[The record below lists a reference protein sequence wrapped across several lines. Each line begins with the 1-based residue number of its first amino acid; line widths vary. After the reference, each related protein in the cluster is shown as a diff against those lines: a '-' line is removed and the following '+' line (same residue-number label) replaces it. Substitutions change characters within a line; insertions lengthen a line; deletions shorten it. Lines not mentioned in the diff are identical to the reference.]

1 MKASDGLNRSGKES
15 MEDQTP
21 SNSPQGDEKMDVRG
35 IVRNALEEYVRMEQ
49 SKTEPAYKV
58 ELVEERKRREQLE
71 RRLNELVDENR
82 RSRAMAEEME
92 RSSAIRNELQK
103 LGVTKVDLAFK
114 AVREDIQRTAD
125 GRLVAKTD
133 SGELGMREYLTG
145 FLSENPELLPGKI
158 QGGSGAGSGH
168 KAPITASTVDLDKI
182 RPGMSPED
190 LDKVRQEIA
199 RIASQTIRGA

>member
-1 MKASDGLNRSGKES
+1 
-15 MEDQTP
+15 MEEQIP
-21 SNSPQGDEKMDVRG
+21 SNSIQGDEKIDVRS

-49 SKTEPAYKV
+49 SKSEPAYKV

-82 RSRAMAEEME
+82 RSRERAEEIE
-92 RSSAIRNELQK
+92 RASAIRNELQK

-114 AVREDIQRTAD
+114 AVREDIQRTND

-133 SGELGMREYLTG
+133 NGELGIREYLTG
-145 FLSENPELLPGKI
+145 FLSENPELLPGRI

-168 KAPITASTVDLDKI
+168 KAPVAAGTIDLDKI

-199 RIASQTIRGA
+199 RIANQTIRNA

>member
-1 MKASDGLNRSGKES
+1 
-15 MEDQTP
+15 MEEQQ
-21 SNSPQGDEKMDVRG
+21 NSIPQQEDKLDVRS

-49 SKTEPAYKV
+49 SKSEPAYKV

-82 RSRAMAEEME
+82 RSRAMAEEVE
-92 RSSAIRNELQK
+92 RSASIRAELQR
-103 LGVTKVDLAFK
+103 LGVAKVDLAYK
-114 AVREDIQRTAD
+114 AVKEDIHRTGD

-133 SGELGMREYLTG
+133 NGELGIRDYLTG
-145 FLSENPELLPGKI
+145 FLHENPELLPGRI

-168 KAPITASTVDLDKI
+168 KAPITAGTVDLDKI
-182 RPGMSPED
+182 RPGMSAED

-199 RIASQTIRGA
+199 RIANQTIRGV

>member
-1 MKASDGLNRSGKES
+1 MDEQTQNSTSQS
-15 MEDQTP
+15 ED
-21 SNSPQGDEKMDVRG
+21 KLDVRT

-49 SKTEPAYKV
+49 NKSEPAYKV

-92 RSSAIRNELQK
+92 RSASIRAELQR
-103 LGVTKVDLAFK
+103 LGVTKVDLAYK
-114 AVREDIQRTAD
+114 AVKEDIQRTTD

-133 SGELGMREYLTG
+133 NGELGMRDYLSG
-145 FLSENPELLPGKI
+145 FLNENPEVLPGRI

-182 RPGMSPED
+182 RPGMSAED

-199 RIASQTIRGA
+199 RIASQTIRGV

>member
-1 MKASDGLNRSGKES
+1 MEEHTQNDGSQADDKV
-15 MEDQTP
+15 
-21 SNSPQGDEKMDVRG
+21 DVRT

-82 RSRAMAEEME
+82 RSREMAEEME
-92 RSSAIRNELQK
+92 RSSIIRAELQR

-114 AVREDIQRTAD
+114 AIKEDIQRTTD
-125 GRLVAKTD
+125 GRLVARTD
-133 SGELGMREYLTG
+133 NGEVGMRDYLTG
-145 FLSENPELLPGKI
+145 FLNENPELLPGRI
-158 QGGSGAGSGH
+158 HGGSGAGSGH
-168 KAPITASTVDLDKI
+168 KAPITTSSVDLDKI
-182 RPGMSPED
+182 RPGMSAED

-199 RIASQTIRGA
+199 RIANQTIRGV

>member
-1 MKASDGLNRSGKES
+1 
-15 MEDQTP
+15 MEDQEP
-21 SNSPQGDEKMDVRG
+21 SNSPQESEKMDVRS

-92 RSSAIRNELQK
+92 RASAIRSELQK

-114 AVREDIQRTAD
+114 AVREDIHRTAD

-133 SGELGMREYLTG
+133 NGDLGMREYLTG
-145 FLSENPELLPGKI
+145 FLSENPELLPGRI

-190 LDKVRQEIA
+190 LDRVRQEIA
-199 RIASQTIRGA
+199 RIAGQTIRGA

>member
-1 MKASDGLNRSGKES
+1 
-15 MEDQTP
+15 MEEQAQ
-21 SNSPQGDEKMDVRG
+21 NGGPQGDDKVDIRS
-35 IVRNALEEYVRMEQ
+35 IVRNALDEYVRMEQ

-82 RSRAMAEEME
+82 RSREMAEEME
-92 RSSAIRNELQK
+92 RSSIIRTELQR

-114 AVREDIQRTAD
+114 AVKEDIQRTSD
-125 GRLVAKTD
+125 GRLVARTD
-133 SGELGMREYLTG
+133 GGEVGMRDYLTG
-145 FLSENPELLPGKI
+145 FLNENPELLPGRI
-158 QGGSGAGSGH
+158 HGGSGAGSGH
-168 KAPITASTVDLDKI
+168 KAPITASSIDIDKI
-182 RPGMSPED
+182 RPGMSADD

>member
-1 MKASDGLNRSGKES
+1 
-15 MEDQTP
+15 MEEQTTDM
-21 SNSPQGDEKMDVRG
+21 SSSEDKLDIRN

-49 SKTEPAYKV
+49 SKSEPAYKV

-82 RSRAMAEEME
+82 RSREMAEEME
-92 RSSAIRNELQK
+92 RASSIRAELQR

-114 AVREDIQRTAD
+114 AVKDDIQRTND

-133 SGELGMREYLTG
+133 NGDLGMREYLTS
-145 FLSENPELLPGKI
+145 FLNENPELLPGRI

-168 KAPITASTVDLDKI
+168 KAPITASVVDLDKI
-182 RPGMSPED
+182 RPGMSPEE

-199 RIASQTIRGA
+199 RVASQTIRGV

>member
-1 MKASDGLNRSGKES
+1 

-71 RRLNELVDENR
+71 RRLDELVDENR

-145 FLSENPELLPGKI
+145 FLSENPELLPGRI

>member
-1 MKASDGLNRSGKES
+1 
-15 MEDQTP
+15 
-21 SNSPQGDEKMDVRG
+21 MDVRG

-49 SKTEPAYKV
+49 SKSEPAYKV

-114 AVREDIQRTAD
+114 AVREDIQRNAD

-133 SGELGMREYLTG
+133 NGDLGMREYLTG
-145 FLSENPELLPGKI
+145 FLSENPELLPGRI

-168 KAPITASTVDLDKI
+168 KAPITASTIDLDKI

>member
-1 MKASDGLNRSGKES
+1 
-15 MEDQTP
+15 MEEQTQE
-21 SNSPQGDEKMDVRG
+21 NATHLEDKVDVRT

-49 SKTEPAYKV
+49 SKSEPAYKV

-82 RSRAMAEEME
+82 RSRQMAEEME
-92 RSSAIRNELQK
+92 RASSIRAELQK
-103 LGVTKVDLAFK
+103 LGVTKVDLAFR
-114 AVREDIQRTAD
+114 AVKEDIQRNSD

-133 SGELGMREYLTG
+133 NGELGMRDYLTG
-145 FLSENPELLPGKI
+145 FLSENPELLPGRI

-168 KAPITASTVDLDKI
+168 KAPILASTVDLDKI
-182 RPGMSPED
+182 RPGMSSED

-199 RIASQTIRGA
+199 RIASQTIRG